1 MRKRKNAE
9 KMADQFQK
17 LAQDLEKLLGLG
29 DGKTSA
35 FLSQMSKTLPPLL
48 ENLETAILK
57 TKSLPLDLLRSTFQ
71 AYLKDVAKNT
81 GVSWKDLKE
90 VSQDLFKLLDEWF
103 QPEAFQ
109 AAFYKLVQTLFFRG
123 NLESE
128 VDEFGMDP
136 SVVEVFR
143 PLCQFL
149 YYDYWRVSVQGIGNI
164 PSRGRCLLVA
174 NHSGGLPYD
183 GAMLTVACLNEHPA
197 HRQVRFLIE
206 DFVYHFP
213 FMGTLMSRLGAVR
226 ACPENAAWL
235 LKKNELVLVF
245 PEGVK
250 GLGKLYEE
258 RYQLKRFGRGGFI
271 KLAIQNKTSI
281 APVAIIGA
289 EEIHPILWKSNILA
303 KAMGVPYLPVTPT
316 FPWLGPLGMIPLPT
330 KWKIVVG
337 KPISF
342 NRYKPHQA
350 EDGLL
355 VHKLSEQVQ
364 TTIQSMVDK
373 EIKKRKSVWLG

>member
-1 MRKRKNAE
+1 MKKRTKANAGS
-9 KMADQFQK
+9 FQK
-17 LAQDLEKLLGLG
+17 LAGDLEKLLGLG
-29 DGKTSA
+29 GEKTTA
-35 FLSQMSKTLPPLL
+35 FIEQLSKTLPPLL
-48 ENLETAILK
+48 ENLESTIVNA
-57 TKSLPLDLLRSTFQ
+57 KSIPFDLLKLTFQ
-71 AYLKDVAKNT
+71 SYLKNIAKDS
-81 GVSWKDLKE
+81 GIAWEDLKE
-90 VSQDLFKLLDEWF
+90 VSQDILKLLNDWF
-103 QPEAFQ
+103 QPELFQ
-109 AAFYKLVQTLFFRG
+109 AAFFKLVQSQFFRG
-123 NLESE
+123 NLDSE

-136 SVVEVFR
+136 AVVEALR

-149 YYDYWRVSVQGIGNI
+149 YYDYWRVSVQGIENI
-164 PSRGRCLLVA
+164 PAKGRALLVA
-174 NHSGGLPYD
+174 NHSGVLPYD
-183 GAMLTVACLNEHPA
+183 GAMLTIACLNEHPA
-197 HRQVRFLIE
+197 NRRLRFLIE

-213 FMGTLMSRLGAVR
+213 FLGTTMHRLGAVR
-226 ACPENAAWL
+226 ACPENATWL

-271 KLAIQNKTSI
+271 KLAIQNKTPI
-281 APVAIIGA
+281 IPVAIIGA
-289 EEIHPILWKSNILA
+289 EEIHPIIWKSSILA

-316 FPWLGPLGMIPLPT
+316 FPWLGPLGLIPLPT

-342 NRYKPHQA
+342 EKYKPHQA

-355 VHKLSEQVQ
+355 IHKLAEKVR
-364 TTIQSMVDK
+364 TTIQKMVDT